1 MRIVEQL
8 RAEHEF
14 TVISSALRLPG
25 TEDHGVEHVGVAAP
39 PRPALLAFLIYFA
52 GACIAY
58 ARLRL
63 RGRRFDVAHV
73 TDCAFPS
80 GDVFYAHFC
89 HAAYLSEIWPVVRGP
104 RSARRLQAWLSHQ
117 VRATIEARLVRR
129 ARVIVVPSRGLQ
141 RDIDRLY
148 PGNDH
153 KITVI
158 QNTVDLD
165 GFRAPPE
172 FDRTSVRERMG
183 TGAGDTAFVFV
194 ALGHFERKGLPL
206 LLEALASGEESL
218 AAARLWVV
226 GGERDLVASYRRRS
240 DESGLGQRVTFA
252 GRTSDVR
259 PFLWAADAFVS
270 PSHYEAFS
278 LGLIE
283 AAAAG
288 LPLVATRISG
298 AEELLV
304 DGRNGLSVDPTR
316 AGVADGL
323 KRFLALDQ
331 ESRAAMQRAAR
342 ESAESLSPER
352 FVSAWRTVY
361 ASLES

>member
-1 MRIVEQL
+1 VQILEQL
-8 RAEHEF
+8 ATEHEF
-14 TVISSALRLPG
+14 TVISSELRLPATNG
-25 TEDHGVEHVGVAAP
+25 QGVEHVAVAAP
-39 PRPALLAFLIYFA
+39 RRPALVAFLTYFA

-63 RGRRFDVAHV
+63 RGRRFDLVHV
-73 TDCAFPS
+73 TDCAFP
-80 GDVFYAHFC
+80 GGAVFYAHFC
-89 HAAYLSEIWPVVRGP
+89 HAAYLSEIWPTVRGP
-104 RSARRLQAWLSHQ
+104 RSARRLQTWLSHH
-117 VRATIEARLVRR
+117 VRAAIEARLVRR
-129 ARVIVVPSRGLQ
+129 ARVVVVPSRGLR
-141 RDIDRLY
+141 RDIGRLY
-148 PGNDH
+148 PGSDH

-165 GFRAPPE
+165 GFRPPPD
-172 FDRTSVRERMG
+172 FNRASVRERMA
-183 TGAGDTAFVFV
+183 TGEGDTAFVFV

-206 LLEALASGEESL
+206 LLEALGSGDESL
-218 AAARLWVV
+218 EKARLWVV

-240 DESGLGQRVTFA
+240 DELGLGERVTFA
-252 GRTSDVR
+252 GRTDDVR

-288 LPLVATRISG
+288 LPLLATRISG
-298 AEELLV
+298 SEELLV
-304 DGRNGLSVDPTR
+304 EGRNGLWVEPTR

-323 KRFLALDQ
+323 KRFLALDH
-331 ESRAAMQRAAR
+331 EARAAMRRAAR
-342 ESAESLSPER
+342 ESAEALSPER
-352 FVSAWRTVY
+352 FVSEWRSVY